1 MTSALLARDCITS
14 SVNVWLAPRQAHA
27 SAPAALGHLKSK
39 RKQYMPSASGRTADE
54 RSWIAFKGLQR
65 GGRAL

>member
-1 MTSALLARDCITS
+1 MMSALLAPDCIIY

-27 SAPAALGHLKSK
+27 SAAVGHLKSK
-39 RKQYMPSASGRTADE
+39 RKQYMPCASGRTADE
-54 RSWIAFKGLQR
+54 RSWIAFRGLQR

>member
-1 MTSALLARDCITS
+1 MMSALLARDCIIY
-14 SVNVWLAPRQAHA
+14 SVNVWFAPRQAHA
-27 SAPAALGHLKSK
+27 SAAVGHLKS
-39 RKQYMPSASGRTADE
+39 RKQCTPSASDRTANE

>member
-1 MTSALLARDCITS
+1 MTSALLARDCIIS

-27 SAPAALGHLKSK
+27 SAAVGHLKS
-39 RKQYMPSASGRTADE
+39 RKQYTPSASDRTADE

-65 GGRAL
+65 GSRAL

>member
-1 MTSALLARDCITS
+1 MTSAILARDCIIS

-27 SAPAALGHLKSK
+27 SESAAVGHLKSK
-39 RKQYMPSASGRTADE
+39 RKQYMRSASSRTADE